1 MSDQQPAETQSTPT
15 PNRRE
20 TNKRRREW
28 LLIFS
33 SIVLV
38 VLLTRFES
46 QVYDL
51 TSQLPVVNSILVL
64 AIININILLIILFL
78 FLVFRNLFK
87 LILERRRRIPG
98 ARLRSKLVVAFV
110 ALSLVPT
117 MLLFLVSAGF
127 ITNTIENWFNT
138 QIENSLEESLE
149 VAKTYYKNSA
159 TNALYYADQIAT
171 IIKDQKLLNEVN
183 LSSLQEVI
191 RVKQKEYNLGVV
203 EVFSATYEE
212 LVRESNPQV
221 PAADFT
227 DPGSELLK
235 EALLGKRFSHVTPI
249 GRADLIRGFVPVYS
263 NWNPNDVVGVIVVN
277 YYVPYSLVNK
287 MKEISD
293 SFTQYKNT
301 KTFKSQIQKGYII
314 VLLLI
319 ALVIIFLATWF
330 GFHLA
335 RGITVPIQE
344 LAMATERIA
353 DGDLDVQLDLRSE
366 DEVGTLVAAFNR
378 MTTDLRRSREELTA
392 ANRELQNSNLE
403 IDQRRRYMEIVLSN
417 VTAGVIAVNRDGNL
431 TTINKSAE
439 SLLKLDSNTMLG
451 SNFREVVDSRHL
463 PMVREFL
470 AELSTSGR
478 DSISR
483 QVTLEIQD
491 QKVTLLINVTSLRDE
506 NHEFMGTVVVFDDL
520 TQIVK
525 AQRMAA
531 WREVA
536 RRIAHEIKNPLTPI
550 QLSAQRL
557 RRRYLSNFSAEDR
570 VFDDCTQMIIQQVD
584 ELKEMVNEFSNFAR
598 LPASQPAPNNLNE
611 LVSDTLILYAEGHRP
626 IRFDFHQDESLPVFS
641 FDREQIKRVLINLL
655 ENAVS
660 AVSPESGQ
668 VTIETRYDQGMK
680 LTTLTV
686 SDNGCGIPAEDKPR
700 LFEPYFSTKATGTG
714 LGLTIVSTIVSDHN
728 GYIRVRDNEP
738 HGTKFVV
745 ELPVDLAQSPH
756 AAKPKNH
763 KA

>member
-1 MSDQQPAETQSTPT
+1 MTDQNADNQPSPT
-15 PNRRE
+15 TNRRE
-20 TNKRRREW
+20 TSKRRREW
-28 LLIFS
+28 LLIAS

-38 VLLTRFES
+38 ILLTRFES
-46 QVYDL
+46 QVYEL

-98 ARLRSKLVVAFV
+98 AKLRSKLVVAFV

-127 ITNTIENWFNT
+127 ITNTIENWFNA

-159 TNALYYADQIAT
+159 TNALYYADQIAN
-171 IIKDQKLLNEVN
+171 IIKDQKLLNEEN
-183 LSSLQEVI
+183 LGNLEEVI
-191 RVKQKEYNLGVV
+191 RGKQREYNLGVV
-203 EVFSATYEE
+203 EIFSATFEE

-263 NWNPNDVVGVIVVN
+263 NWNPNDVVGVVVVN

-287 MKEISD
+287 MKEISN

-344 LAMATERIA
+344 LAMATDRIA

-378 MTTDLRRSREELTA
+378 MTADLRRSREEITA
-392 ANRELQNSNLE
+392 ANRELQSSNLE

-417 VTAGVIAVNRDGNL
+417 VTAGVISVDRDGSL

-439 SLLKLDSNTMLG
+439 NLLKLDGRKMLG
-451 SNFREVVDSRHL
+451 NNFREVVDSRHL
-463 PMVREFL
+463 PMVRDFL
-470 AELSTSGR
+470 AELTASGR

-483 QVTLEIQD
+483 QVTVEIQD
-491 QKVTLLINVTSLRDE
+491 QKVTLLMNVTTLRDE
-506 NHEFMGTVVVFDDL
+506 NQEFMGTVVVFDDL

-557 RRRYLSNFSAEDR
+557 RRRYLENFPEDDK
-570 VFDDCTQMIIQQVD
+570 VFDDCTQMIIQQVE
-584 ELKEMVNEFSNFAR
+584 ELKAMVNEFSNFAR
-598 LPASQPAPNNLNE
+598 LPASRPVPNNLNE
-611 LVSDTLILYAEGHRP
+611 LVSDTLVLYAEGHRL
-626 IRFDFHQDESLPVFS
+626 IRFDFQPGDHLPTFS

-660 AVSPESGQ
+660 AVSPDTGQ
-668 VTIETRYDQGMK
+668 ITIETCYDPTMK
-680 LTTLTV
+680 MVTLCV

-714 LGLTIVSTIVSDHN
+714 LGLTIVSTIISDHN

-745 ELPVDLAQSPH
+745 ELPAEVSPSSQSDTS
-756 AAKPKNH
+756 KSKG
-763 KA
+763 